1 MGIKRIVDTDFWRD
15 EKVIDM
21 YSSEDKYFWLYLLTN
36 PQTKQLGVYKLPKR
50 IIAFET
56 GLSLENVIKLI
67 EKFQN
72 TYQTIIY
79 SEETQEIAILNYLKY
94 SIIKGGKPVIDC
106 IEKDIKQVKNTNL
119 LKAVYRKIIDG
130 NDERDTFKK
139 IQEMLS
145 IYNDNDNDNDNDSIV
160 PRFVPR
166 FVPIEEK
173 PLNSSNK
180 VTKMFDDYSENT
192 DLRQALRDYSQMRN
206 KIKAPLTERAV
217 TLLLNKLDAL
227 ASTDDL
233 KIKLLEQA
241 IMSNWKSVYPLKEE
255 KQDKSKQG
263 KPNKFH
269 NFIQSDDNQDLEAMA
284 RKRFEKLIQGKKK
297 EGED

>member
-145 IYNDNDNDNDNDSIV
+145 IYNDNDNDNDNDSIG

-173 PLNSSNK
+173 TLNSSNK

-192 DLRQALRDYSQMRN
+192 DLRQALRDYSIMRN
-206 KIKAPLTERAV
+206 KIKAPLTDRAV
-217 TLLLNKLDAL
+217 TLLLNKLDTL
-227 ASTDDL
+227 ASTEDL
-233 KIKLLEQA
+233 KIKLLENA
-241 IMSNWKSVYPLKEE
+241 TLGNWKSVYPLKEE
-255 KQDKSKQG
+255 KQQQKQ

-284 RKRFEKLIQGKKK
+284 RKRFEKIIQDKKK
-297 EGED
+297 EDK

>member
-255 KQDKSKQG
+255 KQDKPKQG

-297 EGED
+297 E

>member
-145 IYNDNDNDNDNDSIV
+145 IYNDNDNDNDSIV

-180 VTKMFDDYSENT
+180 VTKMFDDYSDNA
-192 DLRQALRDYSQMRN
+192 DLRQALRDYSIMRN
-206 KIKAPLTERAV
+206 KIKAPLTDRAV
-217 TLLLNKLDAL
+217 TLLLNKLDTL
-227 ASTDDL
+227 ASTEDL
-233 KIKLLEQA
+233 KIKLLENA
-241 IMSNWKSVYPLKEE
+241 TLSNWKSVYPLKEE
-255 KQDKSKQG
+255 KQQDKPKQS

-269 NFIQSDDNQDLEAMA
+269 NFIESDMEEGDLEAMA
-284 RKRFEKLIQGKKK
+284 RKRFEKIIQDKKK
-297 EGED
+297 EDK

>member
-145 IYNDNDNDNDNDSIV
+145 IYNDNDNDSIV

-255 KQDKSKQG
+255 KQDKPKQG

-269 NFIQSDDNQDLEAMA
+269 NFIQSEDQDLDAIADKRREEAL
-284 RKRFEKLIQGKKK
+284 KRLKG
-297 EGED
+297 GG

>member
-145 IYNDNDNDNDNDSIV
+145 IYNDNDNDNDSIV

-192 DLRQALRDYSQMRN
+192 DLRQALRDYSIMRN

-217 TLLLNKLDAL
+217 TLLLNKLDTL
-227 ASTDDL
+227 ASTEDL
-233 KIKLLEQA
+233 KIKLLENA
-241 IMSNWKSVYPLKEE
+241 TLSNWKSVYPLKEE
-255 KQDKSKQG
+255 KQQQKQ

-269 NFIQSDDNQDLEAMA
+269 NFIQNDKQDLDVLAEQ
-284 RKRFEKLIQGKKK
+284 RRQQIFEKLKNK
-297 EGED
+297 EK

>member
-145 IYNDNDNDNDNDSIV
+145 IYNDNDNDNDSIV

-192 DLRQALRDYSQMRN
+192 DLRQALRDYSIMRN
-206 KIKAPLTERAV
+206 KIKAPLTDRAV
-217 TLLLNKLDAL
+217 TLLLNKLNEL
-227 ASTDDL
+227 ASTDES
-233 KIKLLEQA
+233 KIKLLENA
-241 IMSNWKSVYPLKEE
+241 TLGNWKSVYPLKEE
-255 KQDKSKQG
+255 KQQQKQ

-269 NFIQSDDNQDLEAMA
+269 NFIQGEKQDLDAIAE
-284 RKRFEKLIQGKKK
+284 RKRNEAIEKLKNK
-297 EGED
+297 EK